1 MIDKIDEEKCTGCG
15 TCIDSCSMDVV
26 RFDENQKKATIKYP
40 EDCMTCYS
48 CERDCPEGAIYVGPE
63 RVEWVILP
71 W

>member
-1 MIDKIDEEKCTGCG
+1 MIDKIDGEKCTGCG

-26 RFDENQKKATIKYP
+26 RFDENQEKATIKYP

-48 CERDCPEGAIYVGPE
+48 CERDCPEDAIYVGPE

>member
-1 MIDKIDEEKCTGCG
+1 MIDNIDLEKCIGCG
-15 TCIDSCSMDVV
+15 TCIESCSMDVIRLDV
-26 RFDENQKKATIKYP
+26 NQKKAAIRYP

-63 RVEWVILP
+63 RVSWVVLP

>member
-1 MIDKIDEEKCTGCG
+1 
-15 TCIDSCSMDVV
+15 MDVV
-26 RFDENQKKATIKYP
+26 RFDENQKKATVKYP

-48 CERDCPEGAIYVGPE
+48 CERNCPEGAIYVGPE